1 MFKNYLKVSLRNIVR
16 HKGYSLINVASLSI
30 GMTCCI
36 LMLLWVQDEIS
47 YDRFHKNADEIYRV
61 VRETKIGGK
70 KDHYSA
76 APNPTA
82 PLLKERYPE
91 VIDAVRFRG
100 GYTDW
105 LVQYGEKSFLN
116 DRLGVAGP
124 SFFRV
129 FKFPFVKGDP
139 NTALDHRQSV
149 VLSESTAKKYFGREE
164 PMDKVM
170 KINTRDFKVT
180 GIIKDVP
187 HNSHMQ
193 FDLVVP
199 VINAHEWWGENPD
212 DWNRDFE
219 LHTYIL
225 LDKNSSPEGLNQK
238 IAGIVKEHRPTSD
251 TRLYLQPLKDIY
263 LYSSHL
269 KYDNVGL
276 GSITYVY
283 IFSLIAFCIL
293 LIGCINF
300 MNLSTARS
308 GIRAKEIGMR
318 KICGAHRTAI
328 MKQFFAESV
337 IFSFIAL
344 LFAVLLVYLSLPAF
358 NNLSG
363 KQLTLFGGTGNLI
376 LILELAV
383 ITFLTGMIAGSYP
396 SLFLSSFQPV
406 NVLKGISRGGK
417 LRGAYLRKLLVVLQ
431 FTFMVVLIFGLI
443 IIYNQLNFLKNKDL
457 GFNKENILY
466 FWGQG
471 NFVNQID
478 AVKNELLQN
487 PDIIAVSKST
497 PPIVELM
504 TTTDVDWEGR
514 KPGESAAMSP

>member
-1 MFKNYLKVSLRNIVR
+1 M
-16 HKGYSLINVASLSI
+16 
-30 GMTCCI
+30 
-36 LMLLWVQDEIS
+36 
-47 YDRFHKNADEIYRV
+47 
-61 VRETKIGGK
+61 
-70 KDHYSA
+70 
-76 APNPTA
+76 
-82 PLLKERYPE
+82 
-91 VIDAVRFRG
+91 
-100 GYTDW
+100 
-105 LVQYGEKSFLN
+105 
-116 DRLGVAGP
+116 
-124 SFFRV
+124 
-129 FKFPFVKGDP
+129 
-139 NTALDHRQSV
+139 
-149 VLSESTAKKYFGREE
+149 
-164 PMDKVM
+164 
-170 KINTRDFKVT
+170 
-180 GIIKDVP
+180 
-187 HNSHMQ
+187 
-193 FDLVVP
+193 
-199 VINAHEWWGENPD
+199 
-212 DWNRDFE
+212 
-219 LHTYIL
+219 
-225 LDKNSSPEGLNQK
+225 
-238 IAGIVKEHRPTSD
+238 
-251 TRLYLQPLKDIY
+251 
-263 LYSSHL
+263 
-269 KYDNVGL
+269 
-276 GSITYVY
+276 
-283 IFSLIAFCIL
+283 

-514 KPGESAAMSP
+514 KPGESAAMSPGLIDYDYLKLFNLEMAQGRFFSKEFPADLAHYVINEAAAKAMGIESPLNLRLTFRSSIPRENYQGRIIGVIKDFHQHSLHKPITPIVFWIHRGQGTVNIKFRTQNLQNTLEFLKNKWNKFVGEGHPFNYDFLDDTIDNFYKPERRIGSVVKYFTILAIFISCIGLLGLVSYMAQQRTKEIGIRKALGASESSVVLLFSKEFLKWVIAAIIIGSLAAWYIMPGWLQNFAYRISIEWWEFLLTGGIVLLIACVTVAYQFLKAARANPVDSLRYE